1 MLGGMLAGAMT
12 KTLRTLLT
20 SYGFTLLLLAS
31 IAAGAGLGLALGERA
46 AALKPLG
53 DLFLNLLFTL
63 VVPLIF
69 FSISSAVAGMSSL
82 RRLGRIVTAMLG
94 VFVATGLVASA
105 LMLVAVKLYPPAAGL
120 EVTLPGR
127 PEVAPVSLGEQLVG
141 AVSVA
146 DFGELLSRKN
156 VLPLIV
162 IAFLVG
168 LGTTAAG
175 ERGQPFARLL
185 ASANEVML
193 RVVDLV
199 MYYAPI
205 GLGAYFA
212 HLVGTFGPALLS
224 SYARALGLFY
234 PLAVAYFFVAFTLY
248 AWLAGRGRGVR
259 AFWRNI
265 PPPALTALATSS
277 SMATIPSNIEAARR
291 AGVPD
296 DIADV
301 VIPIGATIHMEG
313 SCLSAVL
320 KVALLFGLFGR
331 DLAGADTYLAVVGVA
346 ILSGTVMSGIP
357 GGGFIGELVIVSLF
371 GFPIE
376 ALPII
381 STVGALVDPPATLV
395 NAVGD
400 NVSCMVV
407 ARLLDGPRWGERKA
421 GEAPPEPE
429 PAAGA

>member
-1 MLGGMLAGAMT
+1 MT
-12 KTLRTLLT
+12 RTLRTLLR

-31 IAAGAGLGLALGERA
+31 IAVGAGLGLALGERA
-46 AALKPLG
+46 SALKPLG

-69 FSISSAVAGMSSL
+69 FSISSAVAGMGSL

-94 VFVATGLVASA
+94 VFVATGLVASS
-105 LMLVAVKLYPPAAGL
+105 LMLAAVELYPPAEGL
-120 EVTLPGR
+120 TATLPGR
-127 PEVAPVSLGEQLVG
+127 PEVAPVSLGDQLVG
-141 AVSVA
+141 AISVP

-162 IAFLVG
+162 MAFLVG

-175 ERGQPFARLL
+175 ERGQPLARLL

-193 RVVDLV
+193 KVVDLV
-199 MYYAPI
+199 MLYAPI

-212 HLVGTFGPALLS
+212 HLVGSFGPTLLT
-224 SYARALGLFY
+224 SYVRALGLFY
-234 PLAVAYFFVAFTLY
+234 PIAIAYFFLAFTLY

-265 PPPALTALATSS
+265 PAPALTALATSS
-277 SMATIPSNIEAARR
+277 SMAAIPSNLEAARR

-296 DIADV
+296 DIAE
-301 VIPIGATIHMEG
+301 VIVPIGATIHMEG

-320 KVALLFGLFGR
+320 KTALLFGLFGR
-331 DLAGADTYLAVVGVA
+331 ELGGADTYLAVLGVA

-371 GFPIE
+371 GFPVE
-376 ALPII
+376 ALPLI
-381 STVGALVDPPATLV
+381 STIGALVDPPATLV
-395 NAVGD
+395 NAAGD

-407 ARLLDGPRWGERKA
+407 ARLIDGPGWGEKA
-421 GEAPPEPE
+421 HGSPP
-429 PAAGA
+429 ATDAGG

>member
-1 MLGGMLAGAMT
+1 MAT
-12 KTLRTLLT
+12 TLRTLLT
-20 SYGFTLLLLAS
+20 TYRFTLILLAS

-46 AALKPLG
+46 AVIKPLG

-69 FSISSAVAGMSSL
+69 FSIASAVAGMGSL
-82 RRLGRIVTAMLG
+82 RRLGRIVAAMLG
-94 VFVATGLVASA
+94 VFVATGLVAAA
-105 LMLVAVKLYPPAAGL
+105 LMLVAVKLYPPAEGL
-120 EVTLPGR
+120 QVTLPGA
-127 PEVAPVSLGEQLVG
+127 PEVAPVRLGDQLVG
-141 AVSVA
+141 ALSVA

-162 IAFLVG
+162 MAFLVG

-193 RVVDLV
+193 KVVDLV
-199 MYYAPI
+199 MLYAPI

-212 HLVGTFGPALLS
+212 HLVGSFGPALLT
-224 SYARALGLFY
+224 SYVRALGLFY
-234 PLAVAYFFVAFTLY
+234 PIAIAYFFVAFTLY
-248 AWLAGRGRGVR
+248 AWLAGRRRGVR

-265 PPPALTALATSS
+265 PAPALTALATSS
-277 SMATIPSNIEAARR
+277 SMAAIPSNLEAARR
-291 AGVPD
+291 AGVPG
-296 DIADV
+296 DIAE
-301 VIPIGATIHMEG
+301 VIVPIGATIHMEG

-320 KVALLFGLFGR
+320 KTALLFGLFGR
-331 DLAGADTYLAVVGVA
+331 ELGGADTYMAVLGVA

-371 GFPIE
+371 GFPME

-400 NVSCMVV
+400 NVSSMMV
-407 ARLLDGPRWGERKA
+407 ARIIDGPGWGEEAHGSPPA
-421 GEAPPEPE
+421 GG
-429 PAAGA
+429 AGG

>member
-1 MLGGMLAGAMT
+1 MAR
-12 KTLRTLLT
+12 TLRTLLT
-20 SYGFTLLLLAS
+20 TYRFTLILLAS

-46 AALKPLG
+46 AVIKPLG

-69 FSISSAVAGMSSL
+69 FSISSAVAGMGSL

-94 VFVATGLVASA
+94 VFVATGLVASS
-105 LMLVAVKLYPPAAGL
+105 LMLVAVKLYPPAEGL
-120 EVTLPGR
+120 AATLPGA
-127 PEVAPVSLGEQLVG
+127 PEVAPVSLGDQLVG
-141 AVSVA
+141 ALSVP

-162 IAFLVG
+162 MAFLVG

-193 RVVDLV
+193 KVVDLV
-199 MYYAPI
+199 MLYAPI

-212 HLVGTFGPALLS
+212 HLVGSFGPALLT
-224 SYARALGLFY
+224 SYVRALGLFY
-234 PLAVAYFFVAFTLY
+234 PIAIAYFFVAFTLY

-265 PPPALTALATSS
+265 PAPALTALATSS
-277 SMATIPSNIEAARR
+277 SMAAIPSNLEAARR

-296 DIADV
+296 DIAE
-301 VIPIGATIHMEG
+301 VIVPIGATIHMEG

-320 KVALLFGLFGR
+320 KTALLFGLFGR
-331 DLAGADTYLAVVGVA
+331 ELGGAETYLAVLGVA

-371 GFPIE
+371 GFPME

-407 ARLLDGPRWGERKA
+407 ARLIDGPGWGEMAHGSPPATDA
-421 GEAPPEPE
+421 G
-429 PAAGA
+429 G

>member
-1 MLGGMLAGAMT
+1 MAT
-12 KTLRTLLT
+12 TLRSLLT
-20 SYGFTLLLLAS
+20 TYRFTLILLAA
-31 IAAGAGLGLALGERA
+31 IAVGAGLGLVLGERA
-46 AALKPLG
+46 AVIKPLG

-69 FSISSAVAGMSSL
+69 FSIASAVAGMGSL
-82 RRLGRIVTAMLG
+82 RRLGRIVGAMLG
-94 VFVATGLVASA
+94 VFVATGLVAAA
-105 LMLVAVKLYPPAAGL
+105 LMLVAVKAVPPAEGL
-120 EVTLPGR
+120 EVTLPGA
-127 PEVAPVSLGEQLVG
+127 PEVAPVRLGDQLVG
-141 AVSVA
+141 ALSVP

-162 IAFLVG
+162 MAFLVG

-193 RVVDLV
+193 KVVDLV
-199 MYYAPI
+199 MLYAPI

-212 HLVGTFGPALLS
+212 HLVGSFGPALLT
-224 SYARALGLFY
+224 SYVRAIGLFY
-234 PLAVAYFFVAFTLY
+234 PLAIAYFLVAFTLY

-265 PPPALTALATSS
+265 PAPALTALATSS
-277 SMATIPSNIEAARR
+277 SMAAIPSNLEAARR

-296 DIADV
+296 DIAEV
-301 VIPIGATIHMEG
+301 IIPIGATIHMEG

-320 KVALLFGLFGR
+320 KTALLFGLFGR
-331 DLAGADTYLAVVGVA
+331 ELAGVDTYMAVLGVA

-371 GFPIE
+371 GFPME

-407 ARLLDGPRWGERKA
+407 ARIIDGPGWGETA
-421 GEAPPEPE
+421 HGSP
-429 PAAGA
+429 PAAVEGG

>member
-1 MLGGMLAGAMT
+1 MLAGAMAR
-12 KTLRTLLT
+12 TLRTLLT
-20 SYGFTLLLLAS
+20 TYRFTLILLAA

-46 AALKPLG
+46 AVIKPLG

-69 FSISSAVAGMSSL
+69 FSISSAVAGMGSL

-94 VFVATGLVASA
+94 VFVATGLVAAA
-105 LMLVAVKLYPPAAGL
+105 LMLVAVKIVPPAEGL
-120 EVTLPGR
+120 QAALPGA
-127 PEVAPVSLGEQLVG
+127 PEIAPVRLGDQLVG
-141 AVSVA
+141 AVSVS

-162 IAFLVG
+162 MAFLVG

-185 ASANEVML
+185 AAANEVML
-193 RVVDLV
+193 KVVDLV
-199 MYYAPI
+199 MLYAPI

-212 HLVGTFGPALLS
+212 HLVGSFGPALLT
-224 SYARALGLFY
+224 SYVRAIGLFY
-234 PLAVAYFFVAFTLY
+234 PIAIAYFFVAFTLY

-265 PPPALTALATSS
+265 PAPALTALATSS
-277 SMATIPSNIEAARR
+277 SMAAIPSNLEAARR

-296 DIADV
+296 DIAE
-301 VIPIGATIHMEG
+301 VIVPIGATIHMEG

-320 KVALLFGLFGR
+320 KTALLFGLFGR
-331 DLAGADTYLAVVGVA
+331 ELAGADTYMAVLGVA

-371 GFPIE
+371 GFPME

-395 NAVGD
+395 NAAGD

-407 ARLLDGPRWGERKA
+407 ARLIDGPGWGEKA
-421 GEAPPEPE
+421 HGSPP
-429 PAAGA
+429 ATDADG

>member
-1 MLGGMLAGAMT
+1 MT

-20 SYGFTLLLLAS
+20 SYGFTLLLLVA

-94 VFVATGLVASA
+94 VFIATGLVASV

-120 EVTLPGR
+120 EVALPGR
-127 PEVAPVSLGEQLVG
+127 PEVAPISLGDQLVG
-141 AVSVA
+141 AISVA

-212 HLVGTFGPALLS
+212 HLVGTFGPTLLS
-224 SYARALGLFY
+224 SYVRALGLFY

-265 PPPALTALATSS
+265 PAPAFTALATSS

-296 DIADV
+296 DIAEV

-331 DLAGADTYLAVVGVA
+331 ELAGADTYLAVVGVA
-346 ILSGTVMSGIP
+346 LLSGTVMSGIP

-400 NVSCMVV
+400 NVSCMMV

-421 GEAPPEPE
+421 DGAPPPM
-429 PAAGA
+429 AAGA

>member
-94 VFVATGLVASA
+94 VFVATGLVASV

-120 EVTLPGR
+120 EVALPGR
-127 PEVAPVSLGEQLVG
+127 PEVAPVSLGDQLVG

-162 IAFLVG
+162 LAFLVG
-168 LGTTAAG
+168 LGTTSAG

-212 HLVGTFGPALLS
+212 HLVGTFGPTLLS
-224 SYARALGLFY
+224 SYVRALGLFY

-259 AFWRNI
+259 ALWRNI
-265 PPPALTALATSS
+265 PAPALTALATSS

-291 AGVPD
+291 SGVPD
-296 DIADV
+296 DIAEV

-331 DLAGADTYLAVVGVA
+331 ELAGADTYLAVVGVA

-400 NVSCMVV
+400 NVSCMAVS
-407 ARLLDGPRWGERKA
+407 RLLDGPRWGEPKA
-421 GEAPPEPE
+421 GEAPAGPET
-429 PAAGA
+429 AAGA

>member
-1 MLGGMLAGAMT
+1 MT
-12 KTLRTLLT
+12 RTLRTLLT
-20 SYGFTLLLLAS
+20 TYRFTLILLAS
-31 IAAGAGLGLALGERA
+31 IAVGAGLGLALGERA
-46 AALKPLG
+46 TALKPLG

-69 FSISSAVAGMSSL
+69 FSISSAVAGMGSL

-94 VFVATGLVASA
+94 VFVATGLVASS
-105 LMLVAVKLYPPAAGL
+105 LMLVAVKLYPPAEGL
-120 EVTLPGR
+120 AATLPGA
-127 PEVAPVSLGEQLVG
+127 PEVAPIRLGDQIVG
-141 AVSVA
+141 AISVP

-162 IAFLVG
+162 MAFLVG

-185 ASANEVML
+185 ASVNEVML
-193 RVVDLV
+193 KVVDLV
-199 MYYAPI
+199 MLYAPI

-212 HLVGTFGPALLS
+212 HLVGSFGPALLT
-224 SYARALGLFY
+224 SYVRALGLFY
-234 PLAVAYFFVAFTLY
+234 PIAIAYFFLAFTLY

-265 PPPALTALATSS
+265 PAPALTALATSS
-277 SMATIPSNIEAARR
+277 SMAAIPSNLEAARR

-296 DIADV
+296 DIAEV
-301 VIPIGATIHMEG
+301 IIPIGATIHMEG

-320 KVALLFGLFGR
+320 KTALLFGLFGR
-331 DLAGADTYLAVVGVA
+331 ELGGAETYMAVLGVA

-371 GFPIE
+371 GFPME

-407 ARLLDGPRWGERKA
+407 ARLIDGPGWGEMAHGSPPATDA
-421 GEAPPEPE
+421 G
-429 PAAGA
+429 G

>member
-1 MLGGMLAGAMT
+1 MAR
-12 KTLRTLLT
+12 TLRTLLT
-20 SYGFTLLLLAS
+20 TYRFTLILLGS

-46 AALKPLG
+46 AVIKPLG

-69 FSISSAVAGMSSL
+69 FSISSAVAGMGSL

-94 VFVATGLVASA
+94 VFVATGLVASS
-105 LMLVAVKLYPPAAGL
+105 LMLVAVKLYPPAEGL
-120 EVTLPGR
+120 TATLPGA
-127 PEVAPVSLGEQLVG
+127 PEVAPVRLGDQLVG
-141 AVSVA
+141 AISVG

-162 IAFLVG
+162 MAFLVG

-193 RVVDLV
+193 KVVDLV
-199 MYYAPI
+199 MVYAPI

-212 HLVGTFGPALLS
+212 HLVGSFGPALLT
-224 SYARALGLFY
+224 SYVRALGLFY
-234 PLAVAYFFVAFTLY
+234 PIAIAYFFVAFTLY

-277 SMATIPSNIEAARR
+277 SMAAIPSNLEAARR

-296 DIADV
+296 DIAE
-301 VIPIGATIHMEG
+301 VIVPIGATIHMEG

-320 KVALLFGLFGR
+320 KTSLLFGLFGR
-331 DLAGADTYLAVVGVA
+331 EFGGVDTYLAVLGVA

-371 GFPIE
+371 GFPME

-407 ARLLDGPRWGERKA
+407 ARLIDGPGWGEMAHGSPPATDA
-421 GEAPPEPE
+421 G
-429 PAAGA
+429 G

>member
-1 MLGGMLAGAMT
+1 MLSDAMAR
-12 KTLRTLLT
+12 TLRTLLT
-20 SYGFTLLLLAS
+20 TYRFTLILLAS
-31 IAAGAGLGLALGERA
+31 IAVGAGLGLALGERA
-46 AALKPLG
+46 TVLKPLG

-69 FSISSAVAGMSSL
+69 FSISSAVAGMGSL

-94 VFVATGLVASA
+94 VFVATGLVASS
-105 LMLVAVKLYPPAAGL
+105 LMLVAVKLYPPAEGL
-120 EVTLPGR
+120 ATTLPGA
-127 PEVAPVSLGEQLVG
+127 PEVAPVRLGDQIVG
-141 AVSVA
+141 AISVP

-162 IAFLVG
+162 MAFLVG

-193 RVVDLV
+193 KVVDLV
-199 MYYAPI
+199 MLYAPI

-212 HLVGTFGPALLS
+212 HLVGSFGPALLT
-224 SYARALGLFY
+224 SYVRALGLFY
-234 PLAVAYFFVAFTLY
+234 PIAIAYFFLAFTLY

-265 PPPALTALATSS
+265 PAPALTALATSS
-277 SMATIPSNIEAARR
+277 SMAAIPSNLEAARR

-296 DIADV
+296 DIAE
-301 VIPIGATIHMEG
+301 VIVPIGATIHMEG

-320 KVALLFGLFGR
+320 KTALLFGLFGR
-331 DLAGADTYLAVVGVA
+331 ELGGAETYLAVLGVA
-346 ILSGTVMSGIP
+346 LLSGTVMSGIP

-371 GFPIE
+371 GFPME

-407 ARLLDGPRWGERKA
+407 ARLIDGPGWGEMAHGSPPATDA
-421 GEAPPEPE
+421 G
-429 PAAGA
+429 G

>member
-1 MLGGMLAGAMT
+1 MAT
-12 KTLRTLLT
+12 TLRSLLT
-20 SYGFTLLLLAS
+20 TYRFTLILLAA
-31 IAAGAGLGLALGERA
+31 IAAGAGLGLVLGERA
-46 AALKPLG
+46 AVIKPLG

-69 FSISSAVAGMSSL
+69 FSIASAVAGMGSL
-82 RRLGRIVTAMLG
+82 RRLGRIVGAMLG
-94 VFVATGLVASA
+94 VFVATGLVAAA
-105 LMLVAVKLYPPAAGL
+105 LMLVAVKAVPPAEGL
-120 EVTLPGR
+120 EVTLPGA
-127 PEVAPVSLGEQLVG
+127 PEVAPVRLGDQLVG
-141 AVSVA
+141 ALSVP

-162 IAFLVG
+162 MAFLVG

-193 RVVDLV
+193 KVVDLV
-199 MYYAPI
+199 MLYAPI

-212 HLVGTFGPALLS
+212 HLVGSFGPALLT
-224 SYARALGLFY
+224 SYVRAIGLFY
-234 PLAVAYFFVAFTLY
+234 PLAIAYFLVAFTLY

-265 PPPALTALATSS
+265 PAPALTALATSS
-277 SMATIPSNIEAARR
+277 SMAAIPSNLEAARR

-296 DIADV
+296 DIAEV
-301 VIPIGATIHMEG
+301 IIPIGATIHMEG

-320 KVALLFGLFGR
+320 KTALLFGLFGR
-331 DLAGADTYLAVVGVA
+331 ELAGVDTYMAVLGVA

-371 GFPIE
+371 GFPME

-407 ARLLDGPRWGERKA
+407 ARIIDGPGWGETA
-421 GEAPPEPE
+421 HGSP
-429 PAAGA
+429 PAAVEGG

>member
-1 MLGGMLAGAMT
+1 MT
-12 KTLRTLLT
+12 RTLRTLLT
-20 SYGFTLLLLAS
+20 TYRFTLLLLAS
-31 IAAGAGLGLALGERA
+31 IAAGAGLPLALGERA
-46 AALKPLG
+46 SALEPLG
-53 DLFLNLLFTL
+53 DVFLNLLFTL

-69 FSISSAVAGMSSL
+69 FSISSAVAGMGSL

-94 VFVATGLVASA
+94 VFVATGLVASS
-105 LMLVAVKLYPPAAGL
+105 LMLVAVKLYPPAEGL
-120 EVTLPGR
+120 AATLPGA
-127 PEVAPVSLGEQLVG
+127 PEVAPVRLGDQLVG
-141 AVSVA
+141 ALSVP

-162 IAFLVG
+162 MAFLVG

-193 RVVDLV
+193 KVVDLV
-199 MYYAPI
+199 MLYAPI

-212 HLVGTFGPALLS
+212 HLVGSFGPALLT
-224 SYARALGLFY
+224 SYVRALGLFY
-234 PLAVAYFFVAFTLY
+234 PIAIAYFFVAFTLY

-265 PPPALTALATSS
+265 PAPALTALATSS
-277 SMATIPSNIEAARR
+277 SMAAIPSNLEAARR

-296 DIADV
+296 DIAE
-301 VIPIGATIHMEG
+301 VIVPIGATIHMEG

-320 KVALLFGLFGR
+320 KTALLFGLFGR
-331 DLAGADTYLAVVGVA
+331 ELGGAETYLAVLGVA

-371 GFPIE
+371 GFPME

-407 ARLLDGPRWGERKA
+407 ARLIDGPGWGEMA
-421 GEAPPEPE
+421 HGSPP
-429 PAAGA
+429 ATDA

>member
-1 MLGGMLAGAMT
+1 MAT
-12 KTLRTLLT
+12 TLRTLLT
-20 SYGFTLLLLAS
+20 TYRFTLILLAS

-46 AALKPLG
+46 AVIKPLG

-69 FSISSAVAGMSSL
+69 FSIASAVAGMGSL

-94 VFVATGLVASA
+94 VFVATGLVAAA
-105 LMLVAVKLYPPAAGL
+105 LMLAAVRLYPPAEGL
-120 EVTLPGR
+120 EVTLPGA
-127 PEVAPVSLGEQLVG
+127 PEVAPVRLGDQLVG
-141 AVSVA
+141 ALSVA

-162 IAFLVG
+162 MAFLVG
-168 LGTTAAG
+168 LGTAAAG

-193 RVVDLV
+193 KVVDLV
-199 MYYAPI
+199 MLYAPI

-212 HLVGTFGPALLS
+212 HLVGSFGPALLT
-224 SYARALGLFY
+224 SYVRALGLFY
-234 PLAVAYFFVAFTLY
+234 PIAIAYFVVAFTLY

-265 PPPALTALATSS
+265 PAPALTALATSS
-277 SMATIPSNIEAARR
+277 SMAAIPSNLEAARR

-296 DIADV
+296 DIAE
-301 VIPIGATIHMEG
+301 VIVPIGATIHMEG

-320 KVALLFGLFGR
+320 KTALLFGLFGR
-331 DLAGADTYLAVVGVA
+331 ELGGAETYLAVLGVA

-371 GFPIE
+371 GFPME

-395 NAVGD
+395 NAAGD

-407 ARLLDGPRWGERKA
+407 ARIIDGPAWSDRQ
-421 GEAPPEPE
+421 
-429 PAAGA
+429 AAGVHSSEPRAGAPERC

>member
-1 MLGGMLAGAMT
+1 MLAGAMAT
-12 KTLRTLLT
+12 TLRSLLT
-20 SYGFTLLLLAS
+20 TYRFTLILLAA
-31 IAAGAGLGLALGERA
+31 IAVGAGLGLVLGERA
-46 AALKPLG
+46 AVIKPLG

-69 FSISSAVAGMSSL
+69 FSIASAVAGMGSL
-82 RRLGRIVTAMLG
+82 RRLGRIVGAMLG
-94 VFVATGLVASA
+94 VFVATGLVAAA
-105 LMLVAVKLYPPAAGL
+105 LMLVAVKAVPPAEGL
-120 EVTLPGR
+120 EVTLPGA
-127 PEVAPVSLGEQLVG
+127 PEVAPVRLGDQLVG
-141 AVSVA
+141 ALSVP

-162 IAFLVG
+162 MAFLVG

-193 RVVDLV
+193 KVVDLV
-199 MYYAPI
+199 MLYAPI

-212 HLVGTFGPALLS
+212 HLVGSFGPALLT
-224 SYARALGLFY
+224 SYVRAIGLFY
-234 PLAVAYFFVAFTLY
+234 PLAIAYFLVAFTLY

-265 PPPALTALATSS
+265 PAPALTALATSS
-277 SMATIPSNIEAARR
+277 SMAAIPSNLEAARR

-296 DIADV
+296 DIAEV
-301 VIPIGATIHMEG
+301 IIPIGATIHMEG

-320 KVALLFGLFGR
+320 KTALLFGLFGR
-331 DLAGADTYLAVVGVA
+331 ELAGVDTYMAVLGVA

-371 GFPIE
+371 GFPME

-407 ARLLDGPRWGERKA
+407 ARIIDGPGWGETA
-421 GEAPPEPE
+421 HGSP
-429 PAAGA
+429 PAAVEGG

>member
-1 MLGGMLAGAMT
+1 MLAGAMAT
-12 KTLRTLLT
+12 TLRTLLT
-20 SYGFTLLLLAS
+20 TYRFTLILLAS

-46 AALKPLG
+46 AVIKPLG

-69 FSISSAVAGMSSL
+69 FSIASAVAGMGSL

-94 VFVATGLVASA
+94 VFVATGLVAAA
-105 LMLVAVKLYPPAAGL
+105 LMLAAVRLYPPAEGL
-120 EVTLPGR
+120 EVTLPGA
-127 PEVAPVSLGEQLVG
+127 PDVAPVRLGDQLVG
-141 AVSVA
+141 ALSVA

-162 IAFLVG
+162 MAFLVG

-193 RVVDLV
+193 KVVDLV
-199 MYYAPI
+199 MLYAPI

-212 HLVGTFGPALLS
+212 HLVGSFGPALLT
-224 SYARALGLFY
+224 SYVRALGLFY
-234 PLAVAYFFVAFTLY
+234 PIAIAYFVVAFTLY

-265 PPPALTALATSS
+265 PAPALTALATSS
-277 SMATIPSNIEAARR
+277 SMAAIPSNLEAARR

-296 DIADV
+296 DIAE
-301 VIPIGATIHMEG
+301 VIVPIGATIHMEG

-320 KVALLFGLFGR
+320 KTALLFGLFGR
-331 DLAGADTYLAVVGVA
+331 ELGGAETYLAVLGVA

-371 GFPIE
+371 GFPME

-395 NAVGD
+395 NAAGD

-407 ARLLDGPRWGERKA
+407 ARLIDGPGWGEMAHGSPPATDA
-421 GEAPPEPE
+421 G
-429 PAAGA
+429 G

>member
-1 MLGGMLAGAMT
+1 MT
-12 KTLRTLLT
+12 RTLRTLLT
-20 SYGFTLLLLAS
+20 TYRFTLILLAS
-31 IAAGAGLGLALGERA
+31 IAVGAGLGLALGERA
-46 AALKPLG
+46 TALKPLG

-69 FSISSAVAGMSSL
+69 FSISSAVAGMGSL

-94 VFVATGLVASA
+94 VFVATGLVASS
-105 LMLVAVKLYPPAAGL
+105 LMLVAVKLYPPAEGL
-120 EVTLPGR
+120 AATLPGA
-127 PEVAPVSLGEQLVG
+127 PEVAQVSLGDQIVG
-141 AVSVA
+141 AISVP

-162 IAFLVG
+162 MAFLVG

-185 ASANEVML
+185 ASVNEVML
-193 RVVDLV
+193 KVVDLV
-199 MYYAPI
+199 MLYAPI

-212 HLVGTFGPALLS
+212 HLVGSFGPALLT
-224 SYARALGLFY
+224 SYVRALGLFY
-234 PLAVAYFFVAFTLY
+234 PIAIAYFFLAFTLY

-265 PPPALTALATSS
+265 PAPALTALATSS
-277 SMATIPSNIEAARR
+277 SMAAIPSNLEAARR

-296 DIADV
+296 DIAEV
-301 VIPIGATIHMEG
+301 IIPIGATIHMEG

-320 KVALLFGLFGR
+320 KTALLFGLFGR
-331 DLAGADTYLAVVGVA
+331 ELGGAETYMAVLGVA

-371 GFPIE
+371 GFPME

-407 ARLLDGPRWGERKA
+407 ARLIDGPGWGEMAHGSPPATDA
-421 GEAPPEPE
+421 G
-429 PAAGA
+429 G

>member
-1 MLGGMLAGAMT
+1 MLAPAMT
-12 KTLRTLLT
+12 RTLRTLLT
-20 SYGFTLLLLAS
+20 SHRFTLLLLAS
-31 IAAGAGLGLALGERA
+31 IAAGAGLGLALGERTA
-46 AALKPLG
+46 VLKPLG

-105 LMLVAVKLYPPAAGL
+105 LMLTAVALYPPAEGL
-120 EVTLPGR
+120 QVTLPGK
-127 PEVAPVSLGEQLVG
+127 PEVAPVSLGDQLVG
-141 AVSVA
+141 AVSVP
-146 DFGELLSRKN
+146 DFGDLLSRRN

-162 IAFLVG
+162 MALLVG
-168 LGTTAAG
+168 LGTTAAS
-175 ERGQPFARLL
+175 ERGQPVARLL

-193 RVVDLV
+193 KLVDLV

-212 HLVGTFGPALLS
+212 HLVGAFGPTLLQ
-224 SYARALGLFY
+224 SYVRAIGLFY
-234 PLAVAYFFVAFTLY
+234 PLAAAYFFLAFTLY
-248 AWLAGRGRGVR
+248 AWLAGRGRGAR
-259 AFWRNI
+259 AFWKNI
-265 PPPALTALATSS
+265 PAPALTALATSS
-277 SMATIPSNIEAARR
+277 SMAAIPSNLEAARR
-291 AGVPD
+291 SRVPD
-296 DIADV
+296 DIAEV

-320 KVALLFGLFGR
+320 KTALLFGVFGR
-331 DLAGADTYLAVVGVA
+331 ELGGADTYLAVLGVA
-346 ILSGTVMSGIP
+346 LLSGTVMSGVP

-371 GFPIE
+371 GFPME

-400 NVSCMVV
+400 NVSSMMV
-407 ARLLDGPRWGERKA
+407 ARLLDGPAWHERQA
-421 GEAPPEPE
+421 DAAPP
-429 PAAGA
+429 AGA

>member
-1 MLGGMLAGAMT
+1 MLAGAMAT
-12 KTLRTLLT
+12 TLRSLLT
-20 SYGFTLLLLAS
+20 TYRFTLILLAA
-31 IAAGAGLGLALGERA
+31 IAVGAGLGLVLGERA
-46 AALKPLG
+46 AVIKPLG

-69 FSISSAVAGMSSL
+69 FSIASAVAGMGSL
-82 RRLGRIVTAMLG
+82 RRLGRIVGAMLG
-94 VFVATGLVASA
+94 VFVATGLVAAA
-105 LMLVAVKLYPPAAGL
+105 LMLVAVKAVPPAEGL
-120 EVTLPGR
+120 EVTLPGA
-127 PEVAPVSLGEQLVG
+127 PEVAPVRLGDQLVG
-141 AVSVA
+141 ALSVP

-162 IAFLVG
+162 MAFLVG

-193 RVVDLV
+193 KVVDLV
-199 MYYAPI
+199 MLYAPI

-212 HLVGTFGPALLS
+212 HLVGSFGPALLT
-224 SYARALGLFY
+224 SYVRAIGLFY
-234 PLAVAYFFVAFTLY
+234 PLAIAYFLVAFTLY

-265 PPPALTALATSS
+265 PAPALTALATSS
-277 SMATIPSNIEAARR
+277 SMAAIPSNLEAARR

-296 DIADV
+296 DIAEV
-301 VIPIGATIHMEG
+301 IIPIGATIHMEG

-320 KVALLFGLFGR
+320 KTALLFGLFGR
-331 DLAGADTYLAVVGVA
+331 ELAGVDTYMAVLGVA

-371 GFPIE
+371 GFPME

-407 ARLLDGPRWGERKA
+407 ARIIDGPGWGETAHGSPPVGGA
-421 GEAPPEPE
+421 G
-429 PAAGA
+429 G

>member
-1 MLGGMLAGAMT
+1 MT

-31 IAAGAGLGLALGERA
+31 IAVGAGLGLALGERA

-120 EVTLPGR
+120 DVALPGR
-127 PEVAPVSLGEQLVG
+127 PEVAPVSLGDQLVG

-224 SYARALGLFY
+224 SYVRALGLFY

-248 AWLAGRGRGVR
+248 AWLAGRSRGVR

-296 DIADV
+296 DIAEV

-313 SCLSAVL
+313 SCFSAVL

-331 DLAGADTYLAVVGVA
+331 ELAGADTYLAVVGVA

-407 ARLLDGPRWGERKA
+407 ARLIDGPGWGEMADGPPPATDA
-421 GEAPPEPE
+421 G
-429 PAAGA
+429 G

>member
-31 IAAGAGLGLALGERA
+31 IAVGAGLGLALGERA

-120 EVTLPGR
+120 EVALPGR
-127 PEVAPVSLGEQLVG
+127 PEVAPVSLGDQLVG

-212 HLVGTFGPALLS
+212 HLVGTFGPTLLS
-224 SYARALGLFY
+224 SYVRALGLFY

-296 DIADV
+296 DIAEV

-331 DLAGADTYLAVVGVA
+331 ELAGADTYLAVVGVA

-376 ALPII
+376 ALPLI

-407 ARLLDGPRWGERKA
+407 ARLIDGPGWGEMADGPPPATDA
-421 GEAPPEPE
+421 G
-429 PAAGA
+429 G

>member
-1 MLGGMLAGAMT
+1 MAT
-12 KTLRTLLT
+12 TLRTLLT
-20 SYGFTLLLLAS
+20 TYRFTLILLAS

-46 AALKPLG
+46 AVIKPLG

-69 FSISSAVAGMSSL
+69 FSISSAVAGMGSL

-94 VFVATGLVASA
+94 VFVATGLVAAA
-105 LMLVAVKLYPPAAGL
+105 LMLVAVKLYPPAEGL
-120 EVTLPGR
+120 QVTLPGA
-127 PEVAPVSLGEQLVG
+127 PEIAPVRLGDQLVG
-141 AVSVA
+141 ALSVA

-162 IAFLVG
+162 MAFLVG

-175 ERGQPFARLL
+175 ERGQPLARLL

-193 RVVDLV
+193 KVVDLV
-199 MYYAPI
+199 MLYAPI

-212 HLVGTFGPALLS
+212 HLVGSFGPALLT
-224 SYARALGLFY
+224 SYVRALGLFY
-234 PLAVAYFFVAFTLY
+234 PIAIAYFFVAFTLY
-248 AWLAGRGRGVR
+248 AWLAGRRRGVR

-265 PPPALTALATSS
+265 PAPALTALATSS
-277 SMATIPSNIEAARR
+277 SMAAIPSNLEAARR

-296 DIADV
+296 DIAE
-301 VIPIGATIHMEG
+301 VIVPIGATIHMEG

-320 KVALLFGLFGR
+320 KTALLFGLFGR
-331 DLAGADTYLAVVGVA
+331 ELAGVDTCMAVLGVA

-371 GFPIE
+371 GFPME

-407 ARLLDGPRWGERKA
+407 ARLIDGPGWGEMAHGSPPATDA
-421 GEAPPEPE
+421 G
-429 PAAGA
+429 G

>member
-1 MLGGMLAGAMT
+1 MT
-12 KTLRTLLT
+12 RTLRTLLT
-20 SYGFTLLLLAS
+20 TYRFTLLLLAS
-31 IAAGAGLGLALGERA
+31 IAAGAGLGLALGKRA
-46 AALKPLG
+46 SALKPLG
-53 DLFLNLLFTL
+53 DVFLNLLFTL

-69 FSISSAVAGMSSL
+69 FSISSAVAGMGSL

-94 VFVATGLVASA
+94 VFVATGLVASS
-105 LMLVAVKLYPPAAGL
+105 LMLVAVKLYPPAEGL
-120 EVTLPGR
+120 AATLPGA
-127 PEVAPVSLGEQLVG
+127 PEVAPVRLGDQLVG
-141 AVSVA
+141 ALSVP

-162 IAFLVG
+162 MAFLVG

-193 RVVDLV
+193 KVVDLV
-199 MYYAPI
+199 MVYAPI

-212 HLVGTFGPALLS
+212 HLVGSFGPALLT
-224 SYARALGLFY
+224 SYVRALGLFY
-234 PLAVAYFFVAFTLY
+234 PIAIAYFFVAFTLY

-265 PPPALTALATSS
+265 PAPALTALATSS
-277 SMATIPSNIEAARR
+277 SMAAIPSNLEAARR

-296 DIADV
+296 DIAE
-301 VIPIGATIHMEG
+301 VIVPIGATIHMEG

-320 KVALLFGLFGR
+320 KTALLFGLFGR
-331 DLAGADTYLAVVGVA
+331 ELGGAETYLAVLGVA

-371 GFPIE
+371 GFPME

-407 ARLLDGPRWGERKA
+407 ARLIDGPGWGEMAHGSPPATDA
-421 GEAPPEPE
+421 G
-429 PAAGA
+429 G